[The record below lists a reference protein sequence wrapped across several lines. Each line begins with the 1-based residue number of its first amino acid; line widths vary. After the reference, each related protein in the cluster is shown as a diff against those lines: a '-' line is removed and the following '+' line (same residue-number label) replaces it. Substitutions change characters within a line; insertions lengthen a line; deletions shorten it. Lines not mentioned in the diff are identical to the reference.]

1 MRQPPARHSGRNWL
15 RLALLP
21 VVALPLIA
29 WVLVAMPFM
38 LMGWAWDRIRAARL
52 RRRFLS
58 RWAPA
63 GKRALLVY
71 SNSPHW
77 QSYIEQR
84 WLPVLARQAVVL
96 NWSERQQWPK
106 TSALEAAVFRQWAGE
121 REFNPIAI
129 VFTFT
134 APARVEVVRFWQA
147 FRDFGHG
154 KPQAL
159 RAAEAELEQLLGVP
173 LRTALDTSLEQTKRP
188 AQDAG
193 R

>member
-1 MRQPPARHSGRNWL
+1 MRQQRTRHSGRNWL

-29 WVLVAMPFM
+29 LALVAMPFM
-38 LMGWAWDRIRAARL
+38 LIGWAWDRIRAARL

-77 QSYIEQR
+77 QSYIEQH
-84 WLPVLARQAVVL
+84 WLPVLAPQTVVL
-96 NWSERQQWPK
+96 NWSERQQWPR
-106 TSALEAAVFRQWAGE
+106 TRALEAAVFRQWAGHQ
-121 REFNPIAI
+121 EFNPIAI
-129 VFTFT
+129 VF
-134 APARVEVVRFWQA
+134 AADARVEVVRFWQA

-159 RAAEAELEQLLGVP
+159 RVAEAELEQLLGVP
-173 LRTALDTSLEQTKRP
+173 LRTGT
-188 AQDAG
+188 
-193 R
+193 